1 MEQPDNRNNLLN
13 IDRIIHEPA
22 RLLIIISLYVVKD
35 MDFTFLM
42 NQTGMTQGNL
52 SAHLM
57 KLEEAKYVNIKKK
70 FVGKRPN
77 TLISITSTGKKAYE
91 RYCQEIKEYLL

>member
-1 MEQPDNRNNLLN
+1 MEQPDSQNNLLN

-22 RLLIIISLYVVKD
+22 RLLIIIHLYVVD
-35 MDFTFLM
+35 NMDFTFLM

-77 TLISITSTGKKAYE
+77 TLICITATGKKAYE

>member
-1 MEQPDNRNNLLN
+1 VYNKEINPNLLN

-22 RLLIIISLYVVKD
+22 RLLIIIHLYVVD
-35 MDFTFLM
+35 NMDFTFLM

-57 KLEEAKYVNIKKK
+57 KLEEANYVNIEKK
-70 FVGKRPN
+70 FIGKRPN
-77 TLISITSTGKKAYE
+77 TLISITETGKKAYE
-91 RYCQEIKEYLL
+91 KYCREIKEYLL

>member
-1 MEQPDNRNNLLN
+1 
-13 IDRIIHEPA
+13 
-22 RLLIIISLYVVKD
+22 
-35 MDFTFLM
+35 M

-57 KLEEAKYVNIKKK
+57 KLEEAKYVHIEKK
-70 FVGKRPN
+70 FIGKRPN
-77 TLISITSTGKKAYE
+77 TLINITFTGQKAYE

>member
-22 RLLIIISLYVVKD
+22 RLLIIIHLYVVD
-35 MDFTFLM
+35 NMDFTFLM

-57 KLEEAKYVNIKKK
+57 KLEEAKYVNIEKK
-70 FVGKRPN
+70 FIGKRPN
-77 TLISITSTGKKAYE
+77 TLISITAAGKKAYE

>member
-1 MEQPDNRNNLLN
+1 MDNKEIRPNLLA

-22 RLLIIISLYVVKD
+22 RLLIIIHLYVVD
-35 MDFTFLM
+35 NMDFTFLM

-52 SAHLM
+52 SAHLL
-57 KLEEAKYVNIKKK
+57 KLEEAKYVNIEKK

-77 TLISITSTGKKAYE
+77 TLISITATGKEAYE
-91 RYCQEIKEYLL
+91 KYCQEMKEYLL